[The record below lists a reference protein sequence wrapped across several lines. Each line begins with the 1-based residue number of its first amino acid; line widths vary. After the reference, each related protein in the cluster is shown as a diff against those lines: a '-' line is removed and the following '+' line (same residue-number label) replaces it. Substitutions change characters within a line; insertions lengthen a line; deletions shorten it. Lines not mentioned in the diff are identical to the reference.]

1 MTGSGSMLT
10 PPSALEMVIRSLGG
24 PWTGSVET
32 LLKAYQEGQSIA
44 TILALKPREQRE
56 RSAFGLHERVSS
68 SEFAIGPSCATGVR
82 LRHAASR
89 RDRRRPC
96 CCRGVAALQPE
107 WLYGVWVAV
116 ARIARGRRSRQPDPQ
131 LEPGSAPSS
140 FTMKKEPSTYR
151 WRIQAMTVLQRV
163 TAAERR
169 FSASVHVNRI
179 TMLAAADELEAAT
192 GDAREWVVANPCPN
206 PKLGAHIAW
215 LLGTCTEVALTAQRA
230 VAGPFADTELVM
242 GRLGD
247 LLAVIDFHSETL
259 DAW

>member
-1 MTGSGSMLT
+1 M
-10 PPSALEMVIRSLGG
+10 R
-24 PWTGSVET
+24 
-32 LLKAYQEGQSIA
+32 K
-44 TILALKPREQRE
+44 
-56 RSAFGLHERVSS
+56 
-68 SEFAIGPSCATGVR
+68 
-82 LRHAASR
+82 
-89 RDRRRPC
+89 D
-96 CCRGVAALQPE
+96 
-107 WLYGVWVAV
+107 
-116 ARIARGRRSRQPDPQ
+116 
-131 LEPGSAPSS
+131 
-140 FTMKKEPSTYR
+140 PSTYR

-192 GDAREWVVANPCPN
+192 GDARAWVVANPCPN